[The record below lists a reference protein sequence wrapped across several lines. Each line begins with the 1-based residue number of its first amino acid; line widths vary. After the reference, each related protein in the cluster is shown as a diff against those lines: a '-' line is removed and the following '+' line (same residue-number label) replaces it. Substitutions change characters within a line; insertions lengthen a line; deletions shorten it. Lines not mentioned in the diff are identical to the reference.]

1 MGKKNKTMNSII
13 DNFPQV
19 LKFSQEYGVPATKKR
34 GILREFLQTKV
45 LESIYRKKIS
55 SQIFFIG
62 GTSLRL
68 LRGLDR
74 FSEDLDFDLG
84 EIIFKDIS
92 FLFDSLINELK
103 KENIIVGLYKNQTKK
118 RLYFELRF
126 PELLFQLGIS
136 QNKEE
141 KLAIKFDF
149 EKFWRGEK
157 REVILLNRYGILS
170 NVVTV
175 DLNQILVQKIYAYL
189 QRKQTLARDL
199 YDIVWLLSRR
209 AKIDWDFVKKNR
221 LPQDF
226 VKKAIEKFQKE
237 NKKLPNLKR
246 KLIPFLINEENINKI
261 DFLPELLLKL

>member
-1 MGKKNKTMNSII
+1 MGKKNKTMNPII

-19 LKFSQEYGVPATKKR
+19 LKFSKEYGVPATKKR
-34 GILREFLQTKV
+34 GVLREFLQVKI

-55 SQIFFIG
+55 AQLFFIG
-62 GTSLRL
+62 GTSLRFL
-68 LRGLDR
+68 HGLDR

-84 EIIFKDIS
+84 EITFKDIS
-92 FLFDSLINELK
+92 FLIDSLINEFK
-103 KENIIVGLYKNQTKK
+103 KENITVELYKNQTKK
-118 RLYFELRF
+118 RSYFELRF
-126 PELLFQLGIS
+126 PELLFQLGIT

-170 NVVTV
+170 NVVTI
-175 DLNQILVQKIYAYL
+175 DFDQILVQKIYAYL

-199 YDIVWLLSRR
+199 YDIVWLLSHR
-209 AKIDWDFVKKNR
+209 AKIDWDFAKKNH

-226 VKKAIEKFQKE
+226 VKKAIEKFRKE
-237 NKKLPNLKR
+237 KKKLSSLKR
-246 KLIPFLINEENINKI
+246 KLIPFLISEENVNKI
-261 DFLPELLLKL
+261 DFFEELLLTT